1 MPCMQEDNKIPE
13 RWGNAMLPSQS
24 EQRFAKREALMQ
36 QAALAFRE
44 RGFYATSMEDI
55 ATALGVTKG
64 ALYRYIKNK
73 QEILFECFLSSSRIA
88 DAALKLAK
96 EHEGDGLTK
105 LGAFIVAFVENYL
118 EHNTAGGAMVDI
130 DALFPEQR
138 VEIIAGRDR
147 VDRELRKLLVMGIED
162 GSIVTRDAKLA
173 ELTLMGSIN
182 WIPSWY
188 SPGGNWKPR
197 EIAESVAEL
206 FTRGLKAE
214 SVGPRGAAA
223 KKMKP
228 AVKKVR

>member
-1 MPCMQEDNKIPE
+1 
-13 RWGNAMLPSQS
+13 MLPSQS
-24 EQRFAKREALMQ
+24 AQRLAKREALMQ

-73 QEILFECFLSSSRIA
+73 QEILFECFLSSSRIGN
-88 DAALKLAK
+88 AALKMAN
-96 EHEGDGLTK
+96 EHDGDGLSK
-105 LGAFIVAFVENYL
+105 LGVFIIYFVENYL

-138 VEIIAGRDR
+138 KEIIAGRDR
-147 VDRELRKLLVMGIED
+147 IDRELRKLLVLGIED

-188 SPGGNWKPR
+188 SPSGNWKPR
-197 EIAESVAEL
+197 EIAETVAEIFRRGL
-206 FTRGLKAE
+206 MAESMGLKAAA
-214 SVGPRGAAA
+214 VKKVKIAAA
-223 KKMKP
+223 KKT
-228 AVKKVR
+228 RSS

>member
-1 MPCMQEDNKIPE
+1 MKKMEKEPNSTQ

-24 EQRFAKREALMQ
+24 AQHLAKREALME
-36 QAALAFRE
+36 QAALAFKE

-88 DAALKLAK
+88 DAALMLAVD
-96 EHEGDGLTK
+96 HDGDGLSK
-105 LGAFIVAFVENYL
+105 LGVFIIHFVENYL

-138 VEIIAGRDR
+138 KEVIAGRDR
-147 VDRELRKLLVMGIED
+147 VDRELRKLLALGIED
-162 GSIVTRDAKLA
+162 GSIVTHDAKLA

-188 SPGGNWKPR
+188 SARGTWKPR
-197 EIAESVAEL
+197 EIAETIAEI
-206 FTRGLKAE
+206 FTRGLKTE
-214 SVGPRGAAA
+214 SAGPRTAAA
-223 KKMKP
+223 HKKP
-228 AVKKVR
+228 NSSKKAG